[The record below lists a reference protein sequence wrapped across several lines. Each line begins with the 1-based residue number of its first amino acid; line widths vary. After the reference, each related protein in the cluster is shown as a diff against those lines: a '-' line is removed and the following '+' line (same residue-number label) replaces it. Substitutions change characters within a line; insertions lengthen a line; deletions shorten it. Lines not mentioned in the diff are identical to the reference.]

1 MRLSYLF
8 SLLILLTTSL
18 SGVAQQKVSGIIY
31 QDTNQN
37 GQKDSGEMGI
47 RNVAVSNGVD
57 VVLSDSE
64 GRYSLTLNQEGV
76 VFVIK
81 PEGYRYPVNETQIPQ
96 FFYVHRPDG
105 SPEAFRYRGFSPTG
119 LLPESLDFPLI
130 PMDTASDDFKVL
142 VFGDPQPYTEQ
153 ELEWFDKGI
162 VADVSDKEGVAFG
175 VSVGD
180 IVGDDLSLF
189 PGYRAVMSQLGLPWF
204 NVMGNHDM
212 NYDAKEDLFTSETF
226 KVNFG
231 PSTYAFHH
239 GKAHFIILDDIL
251 YPDPRDNAGYWG
263 GFRKDQLDFVENNLR
278 HVDKDKLI
286 VLFMHIPLFEEN
298 GDSFR
303 DEDRER
309 LLKLLSP
316 FEHTLSFSAH
326 THYMKQVFFAE
337 EDGYTGSK
345 PHHHYN
351 IGTPSGDWYSG
362 KWNEQGIPEAIMRD
376 GSPKGYL
383 YLHIEG
389 NEYSA
394 RYKAAGKEE
403 THQMSI
409 FAPKVMEEGK
419 RNRDLL
425 VVNFFTGTQTD
436 QVQYRIGE
444 GNWLPLRNTTN
455 LDPSYMMKYYEW
467 DLTEELMDGRRPS
480 FPVMTDHL
488 WITNLPVSLP
498 AGEHTIEVKATD
510 LYGQEHYGTRKI
522 KVLKR

>member
-1 MRLSYLF
+1 MRLHSLF
-8 SLLILLTTSL
+8 ILLCLLSL
-18 SGVAQQKVSGIIY
+18 RFSASAEQTVSGIIY

-37 GQKDSGEMGI
+37 NQKDPGESGIPE
-47 RNVAVSNGVD
+47 VAVSNGVD
-57 VVLSDSE
+57 VILSNED
-64 GRYSLTLNQEGV
+64 GRYSIELNREGV

-81 PEGYRYPVNETQIPQ
+81 PSGYSYPVNDTQIPQ

-105 SPEAFRYRGFSPTG
+105 SPDDFRYRGFAPTG

-130 PMDTASDDFKVL
+130 PLQDEEDTFRVL

-162 VADVSDKEGVAFG
+162 VADVSNKEGVAFG

-212 NYDAKEDLFTSETF
+212 NYDASEDMFTSETF

-231 PSTYAFHH
+231 PSTYAFNH
-239 GKAHFIILDDIL
+239 GDAHFIILDDIL

-278 HVDKDKLI
+278 QVDKGKLI

-309 LLKLLSP
+309 LLRILSP
-316 FEHTLSFSAH
+316 FENTLSFSAH
-326 THYMKQVFFAE
+326 THYMKQVFFGE
-337 EDGYTGSK
+337 EDGFTGSK
-345 PHHHYN
+345 PHHHFN
-351 IGTPSGDWYSG
+351 VGTPSGDWYSG
-362 KWNEQGIPEAIMRD
+362 KWNEEGIPEAIMRD

-383 YLHIEG
+383 YLSIEG
-389 NEYSA
+389 NRYST
-394 RYKAAGKEE
+394 RYKAAGKDPGY
-403 THQMSI
+403 QMSI

-425 VVNFFTGTQTD
+425 VVNFFTGTQAD
-436 QVQYRIGE
+436 EVHYRIGD

-455 LDPSYMMKYYEW
+455 LDPTYMMNYYEW

-480 FPVMTDHL
+480 YPVLTDHL
-488 WITNLPVSLP
+488 WITNLPVNLP
-498 AGEHTIEVKATD
+498 AGEHIIEVKAVD
-510 LYGQEHYGTRKI
+510 RYGQEHFGKRTM